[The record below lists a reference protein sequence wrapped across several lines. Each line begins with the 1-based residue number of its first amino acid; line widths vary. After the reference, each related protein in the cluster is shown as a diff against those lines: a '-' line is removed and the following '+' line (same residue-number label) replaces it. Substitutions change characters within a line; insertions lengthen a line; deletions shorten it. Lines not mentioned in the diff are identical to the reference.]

1 MKKLNAI
8 HFSAAK
14 ELTKKQQKLLKGG
27 TDGLTAACQC
37 KCHDVEF
44 GTSHVNAE
52 WVSYTSTGDCSS
64 LQIKSMIDKY
74 CYSGGTCTDIS

>member
-14 ELTKKQQKLLKGG
+14 ELTKGEQKNLKGG
-27 TDGLTAACQC
+27 TEGVTVACQC
-37 KCHDVEF
+37 TCHDVEF

-52 WVSYTSTGDCSS
+52 WTAYTSTGDCSTS
-64 LQIKSMIDKY
+64 HILSMINQY
-74 CYSGGTCTDIS
+74 CYSGGTCVDIP